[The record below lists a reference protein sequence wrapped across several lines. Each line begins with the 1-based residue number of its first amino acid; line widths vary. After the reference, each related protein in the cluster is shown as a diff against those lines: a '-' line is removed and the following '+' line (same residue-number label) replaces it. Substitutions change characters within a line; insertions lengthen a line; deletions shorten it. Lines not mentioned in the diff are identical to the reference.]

1 MGPSNPR
8 PLIGRAGAFPCLPQ
22 DSSRP
27 AGILNPPLLPTTMT
41 ATTTATPT
49 PHHPNHDTQKDAAPN
64 TILDSGFHRRDE
76 SGPRKFAPS
85 SFCNVGVV
93 HYQAW
98 QCLGGGWAFLSPPR
112 QDDAESWAWLVSRPC
127 LIFKPK
133 VSEEPSWVLGLGI
146 DLYQGQGCA
155 DSMANKTEKLF
166 VQVTDLVKHYPALQC
181 AVFALLSHCLFRH
194 RASIPKL
201 NGFGVADA
209 PKCLDPHLSANG
221 VVPLV

>member
-27 AGILNPPLLPTTMT
+27 AGILNPPLLPTTT
-41 ATTTATPT
+41 TTTATPT

-64 TILDSGFHRRDE
+64 MRAKKKKVRSQKICTFLILQ
-76 SGPRKFAPS
+76 
-85 SFCNVGVV
+85 CGVV

-112 QDDAESWAWLVSRPC
+112 QDDAESWAWLVSPAC

-133 VSEEPSWVLGLGI
+133 VSEDPYLVLGLGI

-155 DSMANKTEKLF
+155 DFMANKTDKLF
-166 VQVTDLVKHYPALQC
+166 VVTDLVKHYPALQC

-201 NGFGVADA
+201 NDLITATVHS
-209 PKCLDPHLSANG
+209 L
-221 VVPLV
+221 